1 MLSKRQQKKS
11 NNFIRRN
18 NMPREEKLFVGI
30 NKDLKEM
37 TVPIPDA
44 DPKPWDGKDELKYIG
59 KKIPR
64 IDGTY
69 KTTGRANYTF
79 DVKVPGMIYG
89 KIIRSPYP
97 AAMATKI
104 DTSQAEK
111 LPGVRA
117 VISVPDE
124 LPFPVRFAG
133 QEIAAVAADTE
144 HLADEAA
151 NLVKIEYDQRP
162 FVVDL
167 DEAMEENA
175 PLVYFNDDDKSRTN
189 NLRRMRTSPKEGK
202 SEEFDALINSSDH
215 KVEATYRTQVQTH
228 SPMETHGTVAKWEE
242 DKITIWAS
250 TQGTFTVR
258 NQVADHF
265 NVPKSNVR
273 VITKFMGGGFGS
285 KLKAD
290 IYTMLAVKLS
300 QVAKRPVRMMLSRK
314 EDHLATGNRP
324 NSLQTVTIGA
334 TKEGKITGIKLKSF
348 GTVGIGGSAGTGG
361 PARYIYDVQNIYT
374 EESDI
379 YTNAGPSA
387 PFRAPGHPQ
396 GVFALEQTIDE
407 LAYKIGMD
415 PIEFRRKNSEAD
427 KVRQVEYKLL
437 AEKSGWSKRNSKP
450 GTDKSE
456 IKTGIGLA
464 NSLWYYNYEPGSHVS
479 LRVNDDGSVKL
490 RSGVQDIGGGI
501 VTPMAMIVAEE
512 LGLKPS
518 DVTVAI
524 GDTEFGLAPSSG
536 GSQTTPSLTPAVRNA
551 AHSAKQRLLNLAAE
565 LMEVEVKEVKLS
577 DGVFRTLDSNK
588 QMTWKEV
595 TAEISGGQFSVTGDR
610 TEDYYETERWKVSGV
625 QLAEVAVDTGTG
637 SIKVNRMVAVHDC
650 GRPMNRLTIENQ
662 INGGII
668 QGISYALYENRILD
682 RNTGIMVN
690 PNLDQYKIAGS
701 KDVPVIES
709 HIIDLN
715 LGQSSTGAI
724 GVGEPAT
731 IPTAGAIANAVYHAI
746 GVRIRELPMTPS
758 VVLKA
763 LNKV

>member
-1 MLSKRQQKKS
+1 
-11 NNFIRRN
+11 
-18 NMPREEKLFVGI
+18 MPREEKLYVGI
-30 NKDLKEM
+30 NKDLKEI
-37 TVPIPDA
+37 TVSIPDA

-69 KTTGRANYTF
+69 KTTGRAKYTF

-97 AAMATKI
+97 AVMVTKI

-111 LPGVRA
+111 LAGVRA
-117 VISVPDE
+117 IISVPDK

-133 QEIAAVAADTE
+133 QEVAAVAADTE
-144 HLADEAA
+144 HLAREAA
-151 NLVKIEYDQRP
+151 SLVKIEYDRKP
-162 FVVDL
+162 FAAIL
-167 DEAMEENA
+167 DDAMKEDA
-175 PLVYFNDDDKSRTN
+175 PPVYFNDENKDRTKN
-189 NLRRMRTSPKEGK
+189 IREADISPEDGK
-202 SEEFDALINSSDH
+202 SEDFDAVINSSDH

-228 SPMETHGTVAKWEE
+228 SPMETHGVVAKWEE
-242 DKITIWAS
+242 GKITIWAS

-265 NVPKSNVR
+265 DIPKSNVR

-290 IYTMLAVKLS
+290 IYTMLAVKL
-300 QVAKRPVRMMLSRK
+300 AREANKPVRMMLSRK

-324 NSLQTVTIGA
+324 DSLQTVSIGS

-348 GTVGIGGSAGTGG
+348 GTAGIAGGAGTSG
-361 PARYIYDVQNIYT
+361 PARYIYDVEKVYT
-374 EESDI
+374 EESDV

-387 PFRAPGHPQ
+387 PFRAPGFPP
-396 GVFALEQTIDE
+396 GTFAFEQTIDE
-407 LAYKIGMD
+407 LAYKVGMD
-415 PIEFRRKNSEAD
+415 PLEFRIKNSKSD
-427 KVRQVEYKLL
+427 NVRQVEYKTL
-437 AEKSGWSKRNSKP
+437 AEKSGWSKRNPKA
-450 GTDKSE
+450 GADKGI
-456 IKTGIGLA
+456 IKTGVGLA
-464 NSLWYYNYEPGSHVS
+464 NSLWYYIYAPGSHVS
-479 LRVNDDGSVKL
+479 LRVNDDGSVQM

-501 VTPMAMIVAEE
+501 VTPMAMIIAEE
-512 LGLKPS
+512 LSLQPS
-518 DVTVAI
+518 DINVTI

-536 GSQTTPSLTPAVRNA
+536 GSQTTSGLTPAVRNA
-551 AHSAKQRLLNLAAE
+551 AYSAKHRLLKNAAD
-565 LMEVEVKEVKLS
+565 LMEVDENDVKLG
-577 DGVFRTLDSNK
+577 DGGTFSTKDSKK

-595 TAEISGGQFSVTGDR
+595 TAEIEGGQFSVTGER
-610 TEDYYETERWKVSGV
+610 TVDYYQTERWKISGV

-668 QGISYALYENRILD
+668 QGVSYALYENRILD
-682 RNTGIMVN
+682 RNTGVMVN
-690 PNLDQYKIAGS
+690 PNLESYKIAGAQE
-701 KDVPVIES
+701 VPVIES

-715 LGQSSTGAI
+715 LGVSSTSAV

-731 IPTAGAIANAVYHAI
+731 IPTSAAIANAVYHAI
-746 GVRIRELPMTPS
+746 GVRIREMPMTPS

>member
-189 NLRRMRTSPKEGK
+189 NLRRMRISPKEGK